1 MDGLFVEEVA
11 ASLVRE
17 FLSRKVRGAALRSPG
32 QLLRFGGESGGVPL
46 QLLHLRGGRPSSARC
61 LPRRCPIKAP
71 LSRAGGTTF
80 PRSPFCHRALPAS
93 WAGRG
98 RLRGHLPGRGRGAAA
113 QGRRPGSVLPAWF
126 PEHRRQASAQAW
138 RASSTTTPSQDLHP
152 VKKNCPQKEARGPK
166 KFLTVRPLRSCS
178 STFSSCGPFRL

>member
-32 QLLRFGGESGGVPL
+32 QLLRFGGESGGSPCNFCTF
-46 QLLHLRGGRPSSARC
+46 GEGD
-61 LPRRCPIKAP
+61 LP
-71 LSRAGGTTF
+71 
-80 PRSPFCHRALPAS
+80 LPAACPGGARS
-93 WAGRG
+93 KRPCPGPGELHFPGALSATAHFPPAGQD
-98 RLRGHLPGRGRGAAA
+98 AAA
-113 QGRRPGSVLPAWF
+113 CAGISPAAGAGRRPGSVLPAWF

-138 RASSTTTPSQDLHP
+138 RPSSTTTPSQDLHP

-166 KFLTVRPLRSCS
+166 KFLTVRPFGPAHQRSVAAALFVS
-178 STFSSCGPFRL
+178 